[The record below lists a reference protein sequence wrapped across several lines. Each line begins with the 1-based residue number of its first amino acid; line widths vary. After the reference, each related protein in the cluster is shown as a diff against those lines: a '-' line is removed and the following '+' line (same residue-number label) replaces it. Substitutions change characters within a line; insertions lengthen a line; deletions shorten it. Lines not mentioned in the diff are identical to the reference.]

1 MNLAASAQLSDDTS
15 TFSGEVA
22 ATCSISGLNS
32 EYQLSRDISFD
43 EDYLHSG
50 YQSFNVSANTKV
62 KLVTNYQIIG
72 EPSGFTPD
80 TRKVMMR
87 QCVNGEC
94 DNTVQAL
101 QPGVDSSNWFFLTDT
116 PGTASAQ
123 LRMFVGPNLLP
134 GDYSYQVTIK
144 CLM

>member
-22 ATCSISGLNS
+22 ATCSIDGLNS
-32 EYQLSRDISFD
+32 EYQLSREIGLT
-43 EDYLHSG
+43 DYLAAG
-50 YQSFNVSANTKV
+50 YHAFNVNANTRV
-62 KLVTNYQIIG
+62 KLVTSYQIIG

-80 TRKVMMR
+80 TRKVMMS

-144 CLM
+144 CLL